1 MHHLETKMAKPDRAP
16 CAFCLRQRERF
27 RKLVAKIMAARH
39 K

>member
-1 MHHLETKMAKPDRAP
+1 MSQPKRAP

-27 RKLVAKIMAARH
+27 RKLVEKIMAARH